1 MEKPDC
7 VKNFQPP
14 EGTSLRKI
22 GNNWYLYGK
31 PSSVVDPETGKRK
44 TVAGPILAR

>member
-1 MEKPDC
+1 MEKPDY
-7 VKNFQPP
+7 VKHFQPL